1 MRGLHQCGPE
11 FQAGALRETNRL
23 RGKGKSMEKLD
34 VLSLINPQMKAIL
47 AKEDELAGDAN
58 DTSVGFEVMREN
70 YILGRQYWVQGGP
83 QMKESFDETVEGPN
97 GPVPIRF
104 YYPTQETLDAKEAKE
119 GKVATIVYV
128 HGGGFVLGNLDTHDR
143 ICRVLADDA
152 QAIVVA
158 VDYHLA
164 PEAKYPS
171 QIQEVCAVL
180 THLHENGAEYGID
193 GDRLAMAGDSGGA
206 HLNLASTLY
215 YRDKIGDASFIKA
228 LLLYY
233 GSFGLRDSNSHRLLG
248 GPWDGLEE
256 KDLEFY
262 MTLYGGDFDKLIQEQ
277 YFNLYLNDFT
287 HDMPALYIAAAEY
300 DPLIDDSD
308 LLATIAEQSGVPYQY
323 EVFEGVIHA
332 FLHYTRALDAA
343 NDALEHG
350 ATFFGQVMGIP
361 EEGLQ

>member
-1 MRGLHQCGPE
+1 
-11 FQAGALRETNRL
+11 
-23 RGKGKSMEKLD
+23 
-34 VLSLINPQMKAIL
+34 
-47 AKEDELAGDAN
+47 
-58 DTSVGFEVMREN
+58 
-70 YILGRQYWVQGGP
+70 
-83 QMKESFDETVEGPN
+83 
-97 GPVPIRF
+97 
-104 YYPTQETLDAKEAKE
+104 
-119 GKVATIVYV
+119 
-128 HGGGFVLGNLDTHDR
+128 
-143 ICRVLADDA
+143 
-152 QAIVVA
+152 
-158 VDYHLA
+158 
-164 PEAKYPS
+164 
-171 QIQEVCAVL
+171 
-180 THLHENGAEYGID
+180 
-193 GDRLAMAGDSGGA
+193 MAGDSGGA

-262 MTLYGGDFDKLIQEQ
+262 MTLYGGDFDKLMQEQ

-300 DPLIDDSD
+300 DPLVDDSD
-308 LLATIAEQSGVPYQY
+308 LLATIADQSGVPYQY

-350 ATFFGQVMGIP
+350 ATFFRQVMDIP